1 MPKITKNIVDA
12 NLRNQIFDYL
22 FNGGEAHL
30 DGNFIKI
37 NDRQYGILLTDLNGV
52 ERYVRIGAI
61 VAEEREGVT
70 ARELMEKEIDEYNA
84 KQTIKAQKVAERAEK
99 AARDKAEREAKQ
111 KEKEAV

>member
-30 DGNFIKI
+30 DGQFVKL

-52 ERYVRIGAI
+52 ERYVRVGAI
-61 VAEEREGVT
+61 VAEERADVT
-70 ARELMEKEIDEYNA
+70 ARELMQKEIDEYNA
-84 KQTIKAQKVAERAEK
+84 KQAVKEQKAAERAEK
-99 AARDKAEREAKQ
+99 AARDKAEREAKK

>member
-30 DGNFIKI
+30 DGQFVKV
-37 NDRQYGILLTDLNGV
+37 NDRQFGILLTDLNGV
-52 ERYVRIGAI
+52 ERYVRVGAI
-61 VAEEREGVT
+61 VAELRDEVS
-70 ARELMEKEIDEYNA
+70 ARELMKKEIDAYNA
-84 KQTIKAQKVAERAEK
+84 KQADKAQKATERAEK
-99 AARDKAEREAKQ
+99 AARDKAEREAKK

>member
-30 DGNFIKI
+30 DGQFVKV
-37 NDRQYGILLTDLNGV
+37 NDRQFGILLTDLNGV

-61 VAEEREGVT
+61 VAELREDVT
-70 ARELMEKEIDEYNA
+70 ARELMEKEINEYNA
-84 KQTIKAQKVAERAEK
+84 KQADKAQKAAERTEK
-99 AARDKAEREAKQ
+99 AARDKEMREAKK

>member
-30 DGNFIKI
+30 DGQFVKI

-61 VAEEREGVT
+61 VAEEREDVT
-70 ARELMEKEIDEYNA
+70 ARELMEKEINDYNA
-84 KQTIKAQKVAERAEK
+84 KQTIKAQKAAERAEK
-99 AARDKAEREAKQ
+99 AARDKAEREAKK

>member
-12 NLRNQIFDYL
+12 NLRNHVC
-22 FNGGEAHL
+22 EEL
-30 DGNFIKI
+30 DIEDGPFIKI

-70 ARELMEKEIDEYNA
+70 ARERMEKEIDEYNA

-99 AARDKAEREAKQ
+99 AARDKAEREAKK